1 MITTLK
7 KKKDFDRVSNDG
19 KYVICKNFIIQFC
32 ERKDE
37 FLYYNLDFI
46 YLSKYSSRY
55 GIIASKKI
63 GNAVSRNLAKRK
75 IRSLVRETFPRFSQ
89 SEFDYVIIAKKGIL
103 KTKFTTLKDE
113 FTKNIE
119 LINKKLTK
127 LKS

>member
-1 MITTLK
+1 M
-7 KKKDFDRVSNDG
+7 
-19 KYVICKNFIIQFC
+19 
-32 ERKDE
+32 
-37 FLYYNLDFI
+37 
-46 YLSKYSSRY
+46 
-55 GIIASKKI
+55 
-63 GNAVSRNLAKRK
+63 SRNLAKRK